1 MLLVRN
7 VREVHKH
14 VFYVAR
20 TLGVAHSTESRE
32 SLPVT
37 MFETGLIS
45 FSITTKKQLIKIRF
59 KEYLNHAHTCNILA
73 A

>member
-7 VREVHKH
+7 VREMHKH

-37 MFETGLIS
+37 KFETNEIS
-45 FSITTKKQLIKIRF
+45 TTTTNK
-59 KEYLNHAHTCNILA
+59 NIYR
-73 A
+73 